1 MREREGS
8 SPSSGIWLG
17 NVYCEHMPQNL
28 TGNLR
33 GIIGAVGKYF
43 PAIGTAASAVAHAGE
58 DNNMVDTL
66 AHARSD
72 HRTMKAISGAAS
84 ALSSLAKGPEAFA
97 GSLLD
102 TINNLRIA
110 NNTWNGRDNLAAKL
124 RGEAPGR
131 PVHTVAGT
139 GTLPGNMSA
148 LQVQGGFSR

>member
-1 MREREGS
+1 
-8 SPSSGIWLG
+8 
-17 NVYCEHMPQNL
+17 MPQNL

-72 HRTMKAISGAAS
+72 HKTMQAISGAVS
-84 ALSSLAKGPEAFA
+84 ALSNLPKGPEAFA

-102 TINNLRIA
+102 TFKNVRVAKNS
-110 NNTWNGRDNLAAKL
+110 WSGRDNLAAKL
-124 RGEAPGR
+124 RGEAPVR
-131 PVHTVAGT
+131 PAQTVAGT
-139 GTLPGNMSA
+139 GTLPGNMNA

>member
-1 MREREGS
+1 
-8 SPSSGIWLG
+8 
-17 NVYCEHMPQNL
+17 MPQNL

-72 HRTMKAISGAAS
+72 HRTMQAISGAAS

-97 GSLLD
+97 SSLLD
-102 TINNLRIA
+102 TFKNVRAA
-110 NNTWNGRDNLAAKL
+110 NSSWNGRDNLAAKL
-124 RGEAPGR
+124 RGEAPAR
-131 PVHTVAGT
+131 PAQTVVGT
-139 GTLPGNMSA
+139 GTLPDNMNA
-148 LQVQGGFSR
+148 LQVQGGFSQ